1 MGWFRPSSWRP
12 GAPHLNGLTVALGV
26 LVVQAL
32 VAAVAGLPAGLAASG
47 GAVCTSLPDVPNPA
61 ARTWRRVLPA
71 ALFVVLVTAVVGL
84 VRPHPLA
91 MVGLVFGLGFVSLLF
106 MAWGPRAGTL
116 SFSGTLA
123 LVFAM
128 AWDAPATPQAL
139 GQHVLSVA
147 AGAGLYAAWAL
158 ASSWALRRRYR
169 ELALALALQA
179 FGDSLRSRAT
189 RIGTL
194 RLADQDIRQAMLDDS
209 AVADALQAARDQI
222 FAARPSPHSL
232 AQRATLL
239 RLIELRDLMLAS
251 RLDLELLGQDGPA
264 QAWRQALASTLLAL
278 ARRLDDLAEAVRRR
292 QPLAA
297 QDAAPGIAALAA
309 AVAAVPVAADDRRRG
324 LVRSLQSR
332 MGQLL
337 TEVAAMA
344 PHTGRHAAVDH
355 DDGWTREQLQRF
367 VSPEGWPLAALK
379 PHLHLESPVMRHALR
394 GGLAMACAYALGE
407 ALPWATHPHW
417 LVLSVAVVLR
427 GSLEQ
432 TLSRRNA
439 RLSGTVLGCLLVLAV
454 VQAQLPHVVLAGLFL
469 VAVGVAHAYLNL
481 RYRVTATAAS
491 VMALLQPLLLSAQA
505 HPAIAERLAD
515 TVMGAGLAWAFCF
528 VLPSWERRTLG
539 RLGQGLPALLAQHA
553 ANVLVALQP
562 SREQQLAQ
570 RLSRQQV
577 YTLLASVAA
586 AAQRN
591 RAEPRAVRAPE
602 AELEALLS
610 HGYRMMALLGAV
622 QQSLARL
629 GDQLDP
635 QQIGPALTRTRAA
648 CVAALRPPTPSAPGA
663 SPALAEP
670 TPAEDPTV
678 DLLPADAGEVRVVGP
693 WVLRRLRLCR
703 QEARLLAQASQA
715 LLGALHPR

>member
-1 MGWFRPSSWRP
+1 MGWPRLSTWRP
-12 GAPHLNGLTVALGV
+12 GAAHLNGLTVALGV

-47 GAVCTSLPDVPNPA
+47 GAVCTSLPDVPNAA

-71 ALFVVLVTAVVGL
+71 ALFVVLVTAAVGL
-84 VRPHPLA
+84 ARPYPLA
-91 MVGLVFGLGFVSLLF
+91 MVLLVFALGFGSLMA
-106 MAWGPRAGTL
+106 MAWGPRAGPL

-128 AWDAPATPQAL
+128 GWDAPTSTQAL
-139 GQHVLSVA
+139 LRHVAGVA
-147 AGAGLYAAWAL
+147 AGAALYALWAV
-158 ASSWALRRRYR
+158 ATSWWLRRRYR
-169 ELALALALQA
+169 ELALALALKA

-194 RLADQDIRQAMLDDS
+194 RQADADIRQAMLDDS

-239 RLIELRDLMLAS
+239 RLIELRDLMLTS

-264 QAWRQALASTLLAL
+264 QAWRQALASTLLSL
-278 ARRLDDLAEAVRRR
+278 SQRLDALSEAVRRR
-292 QPLAA
+292 QPLPAL
-297 QDAAPGIAALAA
+297 DAAPGVAALAHA
-309 AVAAVPVAADDRRRG
+309 LDAVNVAADDPRRG
-324 LVRSLQSR
+324 LVQSLRSR

-344 PHTGRHAAVDH
+344 PHTGQVAAAD
-355 DDGWTREQLQRF
+355 DDGWTPEQLERF
-367 VSPEGWPLAALK
+367 VSPEGWPLAALR

-394 GGLAMACAYALGE
+394 GGLAMASAYALGE

-439 RLSGTVLGCLLVLAV
+439 RLTGTVLGCLLVLAL
-454 VQAQLPHVVLAGLFL
+454 VQAHLPHALLALIFL
-469 VAVGVAHAYLNL
+469 VSVAVAHAYVTLH
-481 RYRVTATAAS
+481 YRVTATAAS

-505 HPAIAERLAD
+505 HPAVAERLAD
-515 TVMGAGLAWAFCF
+515 TVLGVGLAWAFCF

-539 RLGQGLPALLAQHA
+539 RLGRGLPALLARHA
-553 ANVLVALQP
+553 SNVLASLQP
-562 SREQQLAQ
+562 DREQQLAQ

-577 YTLLASVAA
+577 YTTLASVAA

-591 RAEPRAVRAPE
+591 RAEPRRVRAPE

-629 GDQLDP
+629 GAQLDP
-635 QQIGPALTRTRAA
+635 QYIGPALDHTRAS
-648 CVAALRPPTPSAPGA
+648 CVAALQADGSAAKPA
-663 SPALAEP
+663 QSPDPLSAD
-670 TPAEDPTV
+670 DPTV
-678 DLLPADAGEVRVVGP
+678 DLLPSDAGEVRLVGP

-703 QEARLLAQASQA
+703 QEARLLASASATLLNA
-715 LLGALHPR
+715 LAQR

>member
-1 MGWFRPSSWRP
+1 
-12 GAPHLNGLTVALGV
+12 V
-26 LVVQAL
+26 L
-32 VAAVAGLPAGLAASG
+32 
-47 GAVCTSLPDVPNPA
+47 
-61 ARTWRRVLPA
+61 
-71 ALFVVLVTAVVGL
+71 
-84 VRPHPLA
+84 
-91 MVGLVFGLGFVSLLF
+91 LVFMLGFASLMA
-106 MAWGPRAGTL
+106 MAWGPRAGPL

-128 AWDAPATPQAL
+128 AWDAPSTPQAL
-139 GQHVLSVA
+139 LQHVGGVA
-147 AGAGLYAAWAL
+147 AGAGLYALWAV
-158 ASSWALRRRYR
+158 ASSWLLRRRYR
-169 ELALALALQA
+169 ELALARALQA
-179 FGDSLRSRAT
+179 FADSLRSRAT

-222 FAARPSPHSL
+222 FDARPSPHSL

-264 QAWRQALASTLLAL
+264 QAWRRALASTLLGL
-278 ARRLDDLAEAVRRR
+278 AQRLEALAEAARRR
-292 QPLAA
+292 QPLAP
-297 QDAAPGIAALAA
+297 QDAAPGVATLAQALD
-309 AVAAVPVAADDRRRG
+309 AVIVAADDPRRG

-344 PHTGRHAAVDH
+344 PHSYHRGQMTDAVD
-355 DDGWTREQLQRF
+355 DGGWTREQLQRF
-367 VSPEGWPLAALK
+367 VSPEGWPLAALR

-439 RLSGTVLGCLLVLAV
+439 RLSGTVLGCLLVLAL
-454 VQAQLPHVVLAGLFL
+454 VQAQLPHAVLAAIFL
-469 VAVGVAHAYLNL
+469 VAVGIAHAYLNL

-491 VMALLQPLLLSAQA
+491 VMALLQPLLLSAHA
-505 HPAIAERLAD
+505 HPAVAERLAD

-539 RLGQGLPALLAQHA
+539 RLGTGLPALLARHA
-553 ANVLVALQP
+553 NNVLVSLQP
-562 SREQQLAQ
+562 DREQQLAQ

-577 YTLLASVAA
+577 YTTLASVAA

-591 RAEPRAVRAPE
+591 RVEPLSVRAPE
-602 AELEALLS
+602 TELEALLS

-629 GDQLDP
+629 GAQLDP
-635 QQIGPALTRTRAA
+635 AQIEPALAQTRAV
-648 CVAALRPPTPSAPGA
+648 CVAALRPGGGPATDSAPAEA
-663 SPALAEP
+663 SGPDDPA
-670 TPAEDPTV
+670 V
-678 DLLPADAGEVRVVGP
+678 DLLPTDSGEVRLVGP

-703 QEARLLAQASQA
+703 QEAQQLAQASSA
-715 LLGALHPR
+715 LLNALAPR